1 MTVRAAVLINKDTT
15 TSVEVLFNPA
25 EYSLTKDNTFAQAAV
40 PGLGSP
46 VIQFVNG
53 NVRTLELELLFDSLE
68 EHTRAGRLLNAAGS
82 DVRDLLKP
90 VLALLEIN
98 PETHAPP
105 IMQFAWGADFT
116 FTGVVTRAQQRFLMF
131 RESGT
136 PVRAR
141 LQLSMT
147 EVKDPLEEAKEVKRQ
162 TADYSRIEQ
171 ITQGDTLTGIAARRY
186 GDPGRWRPIAIANGL
201 DDPRRLPIGLPV
213 TVPALPFRDPETSE
227 VFR

>member
-1 MTVRAAVLINKDTT
+1 MAVRPAVLINQDTN

-25 EYSLTKDNTFAQAAV
+25 EYSLNKDNSFARAAV
-40 PGLGSP
+40 FGLGSP

-68 EHTRAGRLLNAAGS
+68 EHTRAGRTLNAAGS
-82 DVRDLLKP
+82 DVRDLMQP
-90 VLALLEIN
+90 VLDLLEIN
-98 PETHAPP
+98 PDTHAPP
-105 IMQFAWGADFT
+105 HMQFAWADFT
-116 FTGVVTRAQQRFLMF
+116 FAGVVTRAQQRFLMF

-147 EVKDPLEEAKEVKRQ
+147 EVKDPVAEAKEVKRQ
-162 TADYSRIEQ
+162 TAEYSHVVELVE
-171 ITQGDTLTGIAARRY
+171 GDTLAGIAARVY
-186 GDPGRWRPIAIANGL
+186 DDPARWRPIAIANEL
-201 DDPRRLPIGLPV
+201 EDPRRLPVGSSI
-213 TVPALPFRDPETSE
+213 TVPALPFRDPQTGE

>member
-1 MTVRAAVLINKDTT
+1 MAVRPAVLINQDTG

-25 EYSLTKDNTFAQAAV
+25 EYSVTKDNTFAQAPV

-68 EHTRAGRLLNAAGS
+68 EHRRAGRSLNPAGG
-82 DVRDLLKP
+82 DVRDLLQP
-90 VLALLEIN
+90 VLDLLEIN

-105 IMQFAWGADFT
+105 KMRFVWADFT
-116 FTGVVTRAQQRFLMF
+116 FGGVVTRAQQRFVMF
-131 RESGT
+131 RETGT

-147 EVKDPLEEAKEVKRQ
+147 EVKEPLEEAKEVKRQ
-162 TADYSRIEQ
+162 TADFSHVEAVTEGQ
-171 ITQGDTLTGIAARRY
+171 TLAGIAARRY
-186 GDPGRWRPIAIANGL
+186 GDPATWRPIAIANGL
-201 DDPRRLPIGLPV
+201 DDPRRLPVGLQL
-213 TVPALPFRDPETSE
+213 TIPALPFRDPRTGK
-227 VFR
+227 VFQ